1 MYPVK
6 SAERTMKLLEL
17 FQSARRPQT
26 LHDVAR
32 TVGWPAPS
40 TLALLK
46 TLVGMGYL
54 IFDIKRKTSFPSLL
68 LSGLAQSISDDF
80 FEDCPALEVA
90 RRLREETSEHV
101 FITVQNDL
109 HVQYLRIFHGV
120 EDARYGARDGGM
132 LPVVKTTSGLM
143 LLATMPDE
151 SIDRICRRI
160 NIRYNLQEDRIA
172 PDAVLNLTRTFRRQG
187 FGMLV
192 GSPHPDGMNL
202 SMLLPPT
209 RSGKRFAVSV
219 GGNKTRIKEK
229 RDWLLER
236 MSRTI
241 ATAV

>member
-6 SAERTMKLLEL
+6 SAERTMRLLEF
-17 FQSARRPQT
+17 FQSERRPQT
-26 LHDVAR
+26 LQDVAQKLD
-32 TVGWPAPS
+32 WPAPS

-54 IFDIKRKTSFPSLL
+54 IFDLRGKTYYPSLL
-68 LSGLAQSISDDF
+68 LAGLAQWIRDEF
-80 FEDCPALEVA
+80 FEDSPAVEVA
-90 RRLREETSEHV
+90 RQLREETAEHV

-109 HVQYLRIFHGV
+109 HVQYLKLFHG
-120 EDARYGARDGGM
+120 EENARYGAREGGM
-132 LPVVKTTSGLM
+132 QLVVKTTSGLT
-143 LLATMPDE
+143 LLGTMPE
-151 SIDRICRRI
+151 ASIDRICRCIRI
-160 NIRYNLQEDRIA
+160 KYNLHEDRFA
-172 PDAVLNLTRTFRRQG
+172 PEAVLRLTRTFRRQG

-229 RDWLLER
+229 QAWLLER

-241 ATAV
+241 AAAA